1 MKSRWHDCLASFLCL
16 PLWVRIWVLG
26 ILIPA
31 NAVPFFLLDTQTG
44 RAGALAALVVVAGNV
59 PIMLWERGMSKLMAI
74 PHLVA
79 WIPLVAWLIG
89 ALARQQEQSA
99 AESALAWSLVAINTV
114 SLAFDA
120 YDTVRWL
127 GGERDV
133 PRPIARFDTPGTAS
147 P

>member
-31 NAVPFFLLDTQTG
+31 NAAPFFLLDTPTG
-44 RAGALAALVVVAGNV
+44 RVGALAALVVVAGNV
-59 PIMLWERGMSKLMAI
+59 PIMLWERGMSKLIAI
-74 PHLVA
+74 PHLIA
-79 WIPLVAWLIG
+79 WIPLVVWLIG
-89 ALARQQEQSA
+89 VLALQPEQSA
-99 AESALAWSLVAINTV
+99 AESALAWALISINTV

-127 GGERDV
+127 RGKRDI
-133 PRPIARFDTPGTAS
+133 PRPIARFDTSGAAS